1 MQIVLSFIIGM
12 LIVDYV
18 DNYITP
24 DEPTIE
30 VTE

>member
-1 MQIVLSFIIGM
+1 MQIVLIFIIGM

-18 DNYITP
+18 DNHITP

-30 VTE
+30 ATE